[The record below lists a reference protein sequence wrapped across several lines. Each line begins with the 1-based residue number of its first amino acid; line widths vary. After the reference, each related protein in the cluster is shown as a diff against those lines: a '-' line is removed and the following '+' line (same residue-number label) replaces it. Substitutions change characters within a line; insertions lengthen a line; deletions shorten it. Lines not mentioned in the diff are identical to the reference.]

1 MGVNGAFIYIAN
13 TLENSLDYNMSPEFV
28 IVSVVRFFAVF
39 IIVDMKLFCVIL
51 EMYSVLTGEARVEIS
66 RMKGMVG
73 LSRYLRTLQISHM
86 LNHQFFRKYKFIGRD
101 QFNYLIYILTLS
113 FTSPS

>member
-73 LSRYLRTLQISHM
+73 LSRYLRTC
-86 LNHQFFRKYKFIGRD
+86 K
-101 QFNYLIYILTLS
+101 YLIC
-113 FTSPS
+113 